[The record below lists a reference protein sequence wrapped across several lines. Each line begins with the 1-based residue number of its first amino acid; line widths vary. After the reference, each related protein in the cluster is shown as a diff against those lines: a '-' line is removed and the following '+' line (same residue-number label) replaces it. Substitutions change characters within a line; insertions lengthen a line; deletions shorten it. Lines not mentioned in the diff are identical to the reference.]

1 MGIKDRISR
10 GYLAKGKWSRAV
22 LNVCRKLL
30 TKAVISFGWV
40 NASYVYGLSCLPM
53 HMRRALG
60 TLTPYEQYAKAT
72 EIKLGA
78 DETID
83 EGSDESVPNSS
94 DEAEA
99 IFSSGPDEAG

>member
-1 MGIKDRISR
+1 M
-10 GYLAKGKWSRAV
+10 
-22 LNVCRKLL
+22 L
-30 TKAVISFGWV
+30 TLVDSFGWV
-40 NASYVYGLSCLPM
+40 NASYVYGLSCIPM

-60 TLTPYEQYAKAT
+60 TLTPYEQFARAT

-83 EGSDESVPNSS
+83 EGSDESVSNSA

-99 IFSSGPDEAG
+99 VFSSGTEDVK

>member
-1 MGIKDRISR
+1 
-10 GYLAKGKWSRAV
+10 
-22 LNVCRKLL
+22 
-30 TKAVISFGWV
+30 
-40 NASYVYGLSCLPM
+40 M

-72 EIKLGA
+72 EVKLGA

-99 IFSSGPDEAG
+99 IFSSGPD